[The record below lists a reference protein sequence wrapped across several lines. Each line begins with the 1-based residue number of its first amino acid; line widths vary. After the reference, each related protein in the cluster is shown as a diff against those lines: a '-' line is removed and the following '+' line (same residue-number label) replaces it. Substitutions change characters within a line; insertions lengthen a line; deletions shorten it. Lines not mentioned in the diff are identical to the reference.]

1 MADVIFHNNGSV
13 VGIEAVSDAAK
24 DWIADNVTAEAY
36 MWMGPTLYAE
46 SRYAYDIA
54 CGMRNEG
61 FEVQW

>member
-1 MADVIFHNNGSV
+1 MADVIFHNSGSV

-24 DWIADNVTAEAY
+24 DWINDNVAAEPY

-54 CGMRNEG
+54 VGMRNEG
-61 FEVQW
+61 FEVQ